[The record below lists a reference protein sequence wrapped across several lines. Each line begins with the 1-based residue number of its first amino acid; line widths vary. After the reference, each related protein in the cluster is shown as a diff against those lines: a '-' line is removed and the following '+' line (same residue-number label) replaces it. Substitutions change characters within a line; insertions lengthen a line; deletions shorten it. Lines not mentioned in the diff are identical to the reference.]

1 MGVLAMVSMA
11 RSWILAAAAFA
22 VSGMAAAQAA
32 PPSAA
37 QPKLGSRTGALI
49 TSGGLTFRDLDRDGK
64 LSPYEDWRLS
74 PQARAAD
81 LTARMTLDEKA
92 GAMMHGT
99 LPANG
104 PMGVAGMGS
113 GYDLDKIAALI
124 QSRHVE
130 TFITRLSGGA
140 AMLAEQ
146 NNAVQALAEQ
156 TRLGVPATISTDPRS
171 HFQFTAG
178 ASVVSGGF
186 SQWPEATGLAA
197 IGDPALT
204 KRFGQIARQEYR
216 AVGIHQALSPMADLA
231 TEPRWSRIN
240 GTFGED
246 PALVG
251 AMVKAYV
258 QGFQGGDTGLAAD
271 GVSAVVKHWVG
282 YGASAKGFDGHNS
295 YGRYAV
301 FPAGQFDRHVKPFD
315 DAFAAGV
322 VGVMPTDA
330 ILQGVTLDGKPFEPV
345 AAGFNRQLLT
355 DLLRD
360 KHGFKGVV
368 ISDWAITNDCGETC
382 RDGFPAGQAPN
393 FQGFSTAWGVE
404 GLSKVDRYAKGVNAG
419 LDQFGGVEDTA
430 ELVQA
435 VKEGK
440 ITEAR
445 IDQSVRRVLVVKFEQ
460 GLFENPYVDPKA
472 AEAVVGAPAF
482 VAEGRAAQSRALTLL
497 ENRDALLPLKAAGR
511 KVWLLG
517 VSPDAARAHGL
528 TPVSDLAQADLAII
542 RTATP
547 FQTLHPSYT
556 FGSHQ
561 HEGDLSFKDGAADYE
576 AIKAASAKV
585 PTIVG
590 VYLDR
595 PAILTNVKDKAAA
608 LIGDFGA
615 SDDAFL
621 DAVTGIAPP
630 RGKLPFELPSSMAAV
645 EVQAEDAPHD
655 STAPLYPIHFGLTFK
670 AR

>member
-1 MGVLAMVSMA
+1 MSLF
-11 RSWILAAAAFA
+11 RRLLLTAAALSPVALPA
-22 VSGMAAAQAA
+22 VAMAA
-32 PPSAA
+32 PA
-37 QPKLGSRTGALI
+37 QPVLGSRGGATI
-49 TSGGLTFRDLDRDGK
+49 VVDGLKFRDLDRDGK
-64 LSPYEDWRLS
+64 LSPYEDWRLD
-74 PQARAAD
+74 PERRAAD

-99 LPANG
+99 VPARG
-104 PMGVAGMGS
+104 PLGVAGIGA
-113 GYDLDKIAALI
+113 GYDLDKAAPLI

-130 TFITRLSGGA
+130 TFITRLSGA
-140 AMLAEQ
+140 PAMLAEQ
-146 NNAVQALAEQ
+146 NNALQALAEN
-156 TRLGVPATISTDPRS
+156 TRLGIPVTISTDPRN

-178 ASVVSGGF
+178 ASVTAGGF

-204 KRFGQIARQEYR
+204 KRFGEVARQEYR

-251 AMVKAYV
+251 TMVKAYV
-258 QGFQGGDTGLAAD
+258 QGFQGSDEGLATD

-301 FPAGQFDRHVKPFD
+301 FPAGQFAQHVKPFD

-322 VGVMPTDA
+322 VGVMPTYA
-330 ILQGVTLDGKPFEPV
+330 ILQGVILEGKPLEPV
-345 AAGFNRQLLT
+345 GAGFSRQLLT
-355 DLLRD
+355 DLLRGQ
-360 KHGFKGVV
+360 HGFKGLV

-382 RDGFPAGQAPN
+382 RHGFPAGQAPS
-393 FQGFSTAWGVE
+393 FEGFSTAWGVE

-435 VKEGK
+435 VQAGK
-440 ITEAR
+440 ITQAR
-445 IDQSVRRVLVVKFEQ
+445 IDQSVRRVLAVKFRQ

-472 AEAVVGAPAF
+472 AEATVGAPAF

-497 ENRDALLPLKAAGR
+497 ENRDGLLPLKAADR
-511 KVWLLG
+511 KVWLMG
-517 VSPDAARAHGL
+517 VSPEAARAHGL
-528 TPVSDLAQADLAII
+528 TPVTDLAQADLAII
-542 RTATP
+542 RTAAP
-547 FQTLHPSYT
+547 FQTLHPTYT
-556 FGSHQ
+556 FGSRQ

-585 PTIVG
+585 PTIVS

-595 PAILTNVKDKAAA
+595 PAILTNLKDKATA

-615 SDDAFL
+615 SDDALL
-621 DAVTGIAPP
+621 DALTGAVAP
-630 RGKLPFELPSSMAAV
+630 RGRLPFELPSSMAAV
-645 EVQAEDAPHD
+645 EAQAEDAPHD
-655 STAPLYPIHFGLTFK
+655 SAEPLYPIHFGLTY
-670 AR
+670 

>member
-1 MGVLAMVSMA
+1 MSLL
-11 RSWILAAAAFA
+11 RRLLLTAAAAALSSVALPA
-22 VSGMAAAQAA
+22 VATAA
-32 PPSAA
+32 PV
-37 QPKLGSRTGALI
+37 QPVLGSRGGATI
-49 TSGGLTFRDLDRDGK
+49 VVDGLKFRDLDRDGK
-64 LSPYEDWRLS
+64 LSPYEDWRLD
-74 PQARAAD
+74 PERRAAD
-81 LTARMTLDEKA
+81 LAARMTLDEKA

-99 LPANG
+99 VPARG
-104 PMGVAGMGS
+104 PLGVAGIGA
-113 GYDLDKIAALI
+113 GYDLDKAAPLI

-130 TFITRLSGGA
+130 TFITRLSGA
-140 AMLAEQ
+140 PAMLAEQ
-146 NNAVQALAEQ
+146 NNALQALAEN
-156 TRLGVPATISTDPRS
+156 TRLGIPVTISTDPRN

-178 ASVVSGGF
+178 ASVTSGGF

-204 KRFGQIARQEYR
+204 KRFGEVARTEYR

-246 PALVG
+246 PELVG
-251 AMVKAYV
+251 TMVKAYV
-258 QGFQGGDTGLAAD
+258 QGFQGSDKGLATD

-282 YGASAKGFDGHNS
+282 YGASARGFDGHNS

-301 FPAGQFDRHVKPFD
+301 FPAGQFAQHVKPFD

-322 VGVMPTDA
+322 VGVMPTYA
-330 ILQGVTLDGKPFEPV
+330 ILQGLTVDGKPLEPV
-345 AAGFNRQLLT
+345 GAGFSRQLLT
-355 DLLRD
+355 DLLRGE
-360 KHGFKGVV
+360 HGFKGLV

-382 RDGFPAGQAPN
+382 RNGFPAGQAPS
-393 FQGFSTAWGVE
+393 FEGFSTAWGVE

-430 ELVQA
+430 ELVA
-435 VKEGK
+435 AIRAGK

-445 IDQSVRRVLVVKFEQ
+445 IDQSVRRILTVKFEQ

-472 AEAVVGAPAF
+472 AEATVGAPAL

-497 ENRDALLPLKAAGR
+497 ENRGGLLPLKPAGR
-511 KVWLLG
+511 KVWLIG
-517 VSPDAARAHGL
+517 VSPEAARAHGL
-528 TPVSDLAQADLAII
+528 TPVADLAQADLAVI

-547 FQTLHPSYT
+547 FQTLHPTYT
-556 FGSHQ
+556 FGSRQ

-585 PTIVG
+585 PTIVS

-595 PAILTNVKDKAAA
+595 PAILTNIKDKATA

-615 SDDAFL
+615 SDAALFDAL
-621 DAVTGIAPP
+621 TGAVAP
-630 RGKLPFELPSSMAAV
+630 RGRLPFELPSSMAAV
-645 EVQAEDAPHD
+645 EAQAEDAPHD
-655 STAPLYPIHFGLTFK
+655 SAKPLYPIHYGLTY
-670 AR
+670 